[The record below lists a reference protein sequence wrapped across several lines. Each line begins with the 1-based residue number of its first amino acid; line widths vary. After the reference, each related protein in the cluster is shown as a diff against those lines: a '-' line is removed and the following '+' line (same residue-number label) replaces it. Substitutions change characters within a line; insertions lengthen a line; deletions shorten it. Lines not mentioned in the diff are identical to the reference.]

1 MQREEVLT
9 MISVVMEY
17 KGIEK
22 SIEIMVKDKEDFIT
36 YGISESA
43 YNIML
48 NSLCESK
55 KIFEKI
61 FEEL

>member
-1 MQREEVLT
+1 MKREEVLT
-9 MISVVMEY
+9 MINVVMEY

-22 SIEIMVKDKEDFIT
+22 SIEIMTRDKEDFIA

-43 YNIML
+43 YEIMV
-48 NSLCESK
+48 NSLCDSK

>member
-1 MQREEVLT
+1 MKREEVLT
-9 MISVVMEY
+9 MINVVMEY

-22 SIEIMVKDKEDFIT
+22 SIEIMTRDKEDFIA

-43 YNIML
+43 YKIMF
-48 NSLCESK
+48 NSLCDSK

>member
-1 MQREEVLT
+1 MQREEVLA
-9 MISVVMEY
+9 MINIVMEY

-22 SIEIMVKDKEDFIT
+22 SIEIMTRDKEDFIA

-43 YNIML
+43 YSIML
-48 NSLCESK
+48 NSLFESK
-55 KIFEKI
+55 KLFEKM

>member
-1 MQREEVLT
+1 MQREEVLA
-9 MISVVMEY
+9 MINIVMEY

-22 SIEIMVKDKEDFIT
+22 SIEIMTKDKEDFIA

-48 NSLCESK
+48 NSLFESK
-55 KIFEKI
+55 KLFEKM